1 MPPEPNKRQQSARH
15 VLAGLNTDGVRA
27 HPSMSDPYVISL
39 AHGDGTRRP
48 PRTAGAAGAA
58 ALLETETA
66 SLDDYMFLQHHEE
79 LEAAV
84 TADFAGQGI
93 PDEIA
98 ANVCVDSGTPRLYA
112 AYLHAFSRPG
122 DVFGVP
128 RSYYHPLPIWCL
140 FFLFFFFF

>member
-1 MPPEPNKRQQSARH
+1 MPPEPIDRLRSARH
-15 VLAGLNTDGVRA
+15 VLAGLDADGVRA
-27 HPSMSDPYVISL
+27 HPSMFDPYVISL

-48 PRTAGAAGAA
+48 PRTAVAAGVA

-84 TADFAGQGI
+84 TAAFAGQRI

-98 ANVCVDSGTPRLYA
+98 ANVSIHRRKL
-112 AYLHAFSRPG
+112 L
-122 DVFGVP
+122 
-128 RSYYHPLPIWCL
+128 
-140 FFLFFFFF
+140 